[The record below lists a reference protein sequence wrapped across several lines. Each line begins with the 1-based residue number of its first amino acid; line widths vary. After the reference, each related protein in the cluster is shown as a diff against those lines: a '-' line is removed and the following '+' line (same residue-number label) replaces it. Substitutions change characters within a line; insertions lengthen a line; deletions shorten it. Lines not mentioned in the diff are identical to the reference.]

1 MAAALHLHRRF
12 NPHPPFLAGETPSLH
27 LLRWSVACFNPHPP
41 LLAGETLLFEQV
53 DTPAVVSIHTR
64 HYWRVKRLQ
73 RGVRPER
80 QLVSIHTRHYWR
92 VKRREED
99 PEMEIRLVS
108 IHTRHYWRVK
118 RRWPRAARWLRPGFN
133 PHPPLLAGETRLGA
147 AGPARRDRF
156 NPHPPLLAGET
167 ARTQA
172 LAIARFFPAFA
183 RTGQ

>member
-1 MAAALHLHRRF
+1 MKRPVAAALHLHRRF
-12 NPHPPFLAGETPSLH
+12 NPHPPLLAGETPSLH

-118 RRWPRAARWLRPGFN
+118 PGTIERGEA
-133 PHPPLLAGETRLGA
+133 PLLVSIHTRHYWRVKR
-147 AGPARRDRF
+147 PEKR
-156 NPHPPLLAGET
+156 LLARQNKFQST
-167 ARTQA
+167 P
-172 LAIARFFPAFA
+172 AI
-183 RTGQ
+183 TGG